1 MKTKRKI
8 VSIDEEK
15 CTGCGACIPD
25 CPEGALQV
33 IDGKARVIGDY
44 LCDGLGA
51 CVGGCPQG
59 AMEVIER
66 EAEPYNERKAIEGI
80 VKQGPD
86 VTKAHLQHLKDHGQE
101 DYLDEA
107 LKYLNERGIEIN
119 FDKRLSEI
127 SQVISGS
134 SSNLRKVDSGNTKN
148 PSLVSE
154 TGHMESELS
163 QWPVQLR
170 LVSPNA
176 PFFANADLLV
186 VADCVPYAYAGF
198 HQDFLR
204 GKKIVI
210 GCPKFDDTQF
220 YEEKLTQIFK
230 QSSLK
235 SITVVTMEVPCCQ
248 GLYQLIQEALKRS
261 GKNIPT
267 SKIVIDIK
275 GNIKKPK

>member
-1 MKTKRKI
+1 VKVTRKI
-8 VSIDEEK
+8 VTIDEDK
-15 CTGCGACIPD
+15 CTGCGTCVPD

-33 IDGKARVIGDY
+33 INGKARVIGDP

-51 CVGGCPQG
+51 CVKGCPEG
-59 AMEVIER
+59 ALQVIER
-66 EAEPYNERKAIEGI
+66 EAEPYNERKVIESI

-101 DYLDEA
+101 DYLNEA
-107 LKYLNERGIEIN
+107 LAYLSERGIEIDLKT
-119 FDKRLSEI
+119 FSEPSQTI
-127 SQVISGS
+127 SA
-134 SSNLRKVDSGNTKN
+134 SSNSGMISSGNTKN
-148 PSLVSE
+148 PSLISE
-154 TGHMESELS
+154 TTQLESELR
-163 QWPVQLR
+163 QWPIQLR

-198 HQDFLR
+198 HRDFLR

-220 YEEKLTQIFK
+220 YVEKLSQIFK

-248 GLYQLIQEALKRS
+248 GLYGIIQEALKRS

-267 SKIVIDIK
+267 SKIVIDPKGKIK
-275 GNIKKPK
+275 QSK

>member
-25 CPEGALQV
+25 CPKGELQV

-248 GLYQLIQEALKRS
+248 GLYQLIQEAFKRS